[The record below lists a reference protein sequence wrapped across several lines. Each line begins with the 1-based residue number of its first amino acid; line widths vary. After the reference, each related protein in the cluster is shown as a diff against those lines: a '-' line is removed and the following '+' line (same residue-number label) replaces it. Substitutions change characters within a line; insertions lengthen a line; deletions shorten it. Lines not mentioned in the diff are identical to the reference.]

1 MFIKYLINRVIFL
14 IFSGLLL
21 SYPEWL
27 SLEDHGK
34 ISELVHIWLG
44 LIFMVVFPIYSWD
57 HIRSHRQRLKI
68 ISRISISGGMQLMT
82 GTGLIVTG
90 IILLLYSADALP
102 LPAEVHELLTYVLV
116 GTLILHSWVTR

>member
-1 MFIKYLINRVIFL
+1 MRKLTVLICIFL

-21 SYPEWL
+21 AYPEWL
-27 SLEDHGK
+27 SLGDHGNFVK
-34 ISELVHIWLG
+34 LVHIWLG

-68 ISRISISGGMQLMT
+68 ITWISISGGIQLMT
-82 GTGLIVTG
+82 GTGLILTG

-102 LPAEVHELLTYVLV
+102 LPAKFHELLTYVLV
-116 GTLILHSWVTR
+116 GTLILHSRVTR

>member
-1 MFIKYLINRVIFL
+1 MRKLTVLICFFL

-21 SYPEWL
+21 AYPEWL
-27 SLEDHGK
+27 SLGDHG
-34 ISELVHIWLG
+34 IIAELVHIWLG

-57 HIRSHRQRLKI
+57 HIRSHSQRLKI
-68 ISRISISGGMQLMT
+68 ISRISISGGIQLMT

-90 IILLLYSADALP
+90 IILLLYSTDALP

-116 GTLILHSWVTR
+116 GTLILHSRVTR

>member
-1 MFIKYLINRVIFL
+1 MRKLTVLICIFL

-21 SYPEWL
+21 AYPEWL

-34 ISELVHIWLG
+34 IAELFHIWLG

-68 ISRISISGGMQLMT
+68 ISRISISGGIQLMT

-102 LPAEVHELLTYVLV
+102 LPTEIHELLTYALV
-116 GTLILHSWVTR
+116 GTLILHSRATR

>member
-1 MFIKYLINRVIFL
+1 MRKLTVLICIFL

-21 SYPEWL
+21 AYPEWL
-27 SLEDHGK
+27 SLGDHGK
-34 ISELVHIWLG
+34 IAELVHIWLG

-68 ISRISISGGMQLMT
+68 ISRISISGGIQLMT

-102 LPAEVHELLTYVLV
+102 LPAEVHELLTYFLV
-116 GTLILHSWVTR
+116 GTLILHSRVTR

>member
-1 MFIKYLINRVIFL
+1 MRKLTVLICIFL

-21 SYPEWL
+21 AYPEWL
-27 SLEDHGK
+27 SLGDHEK
-34 ISELVHIWLG
+34 IAELVHIWLG

-68 ISRISISGGMQLMT
+68 ISQISISGGIQLMT

-90 IILLLYSADALP
+90 IILLLYSADTLS
-102 LPAEVHELLTYVLV
+102 LPAEVHELLSYVLV
-116 GTLILHSWVTR
+116 GTLILHSRVTR